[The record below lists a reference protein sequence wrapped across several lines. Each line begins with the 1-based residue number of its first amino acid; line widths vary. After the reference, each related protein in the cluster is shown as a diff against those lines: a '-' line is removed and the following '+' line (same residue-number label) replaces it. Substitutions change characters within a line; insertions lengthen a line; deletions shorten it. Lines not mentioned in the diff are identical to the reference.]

1 MSQQSKTD
9 HATSVRLAESDY
21 AAVDMCHC
29 GALQLH
35 LGDLSLRLPPDLVL
49 SLTRTLT
56 AALARRQSILTE
68 RERVDASLVG
78 VSANWTGS
86 DMPRGKA

>member
-1 MSQQSKTD
+1 MSDRSKTD
-9 HATSVRLAESDY
+9 HATNVRLAESDY

-56 AALARRQSILTE
+56 VALARRQSILTE
-68 RERVDASLVG
+68 REDAG
-78 VSANWTGS
+78 MAGANWAGADT
-86 DMPRGKA
+86 PRGKA

>member
-1 MSQQSKTD
+1 MTKSSKTE
-9 HATSVRLAESDY
+9 HASNVRLAESDY

-49 SLTRTLT
+49 GLTRTLT
-56 AALARRQSILTE
+56 LALARRQSILSE
-68 RERVDASLVG
+68 RPAGADLSGASWAG
-78 VSANWTGS
+78 T
-86 DMPRGKA
+86 DTPRGKA

>member
-1 MSQQSKTD
+1 MSKSSKTD
-9 HATSVRLAESDY
+9 HAANVRLAESDY

-29 GALQLH
+29 GAMQLH

-56 AALARRQSILTE
+56 AALARRQSILN
-68 RERVDASLVG
+68 ERVDASLVG
-78 VSANWTGS
+78 AAANWAGS
-86 DMPRGKA
+86 DTPRGKA

>member
-1 MSQQSKTD
+1 MSKPSNTE
-9 HATSVRLAESDY
+9 HAMNVRLAESDY
-21 AAVDMCHC
+21 AAVDMCHG

-56 AALARRQSILTE
+56 VALARRQSILTE
-68 RERVDASLVG
+68 RMADAGTTG
-78 VSANWTGS
+78 VNWPRN
-86 DMPRGKA
+86 DRRRGKA